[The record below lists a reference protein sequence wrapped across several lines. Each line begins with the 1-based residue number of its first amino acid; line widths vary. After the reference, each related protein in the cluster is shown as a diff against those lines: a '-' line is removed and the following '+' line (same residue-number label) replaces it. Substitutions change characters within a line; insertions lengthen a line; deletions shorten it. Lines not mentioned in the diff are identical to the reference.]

1 MIGNRL
7 KEARIRRRLTQEEVA
22 ETLNTSRSNISK
34 YETDKLEPN
43 IQTLIELCELYEV
56 SADEILFDK
65 KKEPKLKL
73 LSRSGYYELR
83 EYLEENEYEINIT
96 AEMKIDKKKKSG
108 ENYIKKMIE
117 EKRDPLAREIGKIER
132 ERRRK

>member
-1 MIGNRL
+1 MIGKRL
-7 KEARIRRRLTQEEVA
+7 KEARISRRLTQEEVA

-43 IQTLIELCELYEV
+43 IQTLIEICELYEV

-73 LSRSGYYELR
+73 LSRSGYYEIR
-83 EYLEENEYEINIT
+83 EYLEENEYEIHIT

-117 EKRDPLAREIGKIER
+117 ERRDPLAREIGKIER
-132 ERRRK
+132 ERKRK